1 MANEQLEFKIGEGEE
16 PATVSL
22 GEDGTAE
29 VLDKPEP
36 PVVETTSSA
45 EEGAGNEIDSYSD
58 NVKKRIDKLTAR
70 LRETQRREQAAIEYA
85 RSVQLRAQQLEQ
97 QVMHT
102 DGQRL
107 GETKGRIETQAVAL
121 KQIIRKARE
130 EGDVDTETEAMQR
143 LAVLSNEQVKLAA
156 DEAQREA
163 MLAQQQQPAQQVNMQ
178 PQYQQQFAQQA
189 PQQVPQQPVQVDPR
203 AEEWAEQNSWY
214 GRDTVMTHAA
224 WGIHRQLLQVEG
236 FDPSSDEYY
245 DELSRRIREAFPKK
259 FQSPAQSNNR
269 SSGPVQTVA
278 PATRS
283 SGINNARRTVK
294 LTPSQVAIAKK
305 LGVPLEE
312 YAKYVKE

>member
-29 VLDKPEP
+29 VLDKPQP
-36 PVVETTSSA
+36 PVVETQPPA
-45 EEGAGNEIDSYSD
+45 EEATGSEIDNYSD

-107 GETKGRIETQAVAL
+107 GETKGRIETQTVAL

-130 EGDVDTETEAMQR
+130 EGDVDTETEALQR
-143 LAVLSNEQVKLAA
+143 LAMLSTEQAQLAA
-156 DEAQREA
+156 AEAQREA
-163 MLAQQQQPAQQVNMQ
+163 MLAQQQQQQPAQQVNMQ
-178 PQYQQQFAQQA
+178 PQYQQQFAQQ
-189 PQQVPQQPVQVDPR
+189 QVPQQPVQVDPR
-203 AEEWAEQNSWY
+203 AEEWAEQNPWY

-224 WGIHRQLLQVEG
+224 WGIHRQLIQGEG

-269 SSGPVQTVA
+269 PSGPVQTVA